1 MSQCLQV
8 ELEPLGVRVLV
19 IQPGAFNTEMML
31 NVTLTQKELSE
42 GYENTDV
49 GMWMAKFRDGEG
61 GRKFVAPNDVGKGV
75 QGIWEVVTQ
84 TERGV
89 GKDGIL
95 RVPIS
100 SDCAE
105 RTRQQIQRLQS
116 GHDAWKDIWETTKA

>member
-8 ELEPLGVRVLV
+8 ELGSFGVRVLV
-19 IQPGAFNTEMML
+19 IQPGAFNTEMMM

-61 GRKFVAPNDVGKGV
+61 GRSFVGPNDVGKGV

-84 TERGV
+84 TGR
-89 GKDGIL
+89 
-95 RVPIS
+95 
-100 SDCAE
+100 
-105 RTRQQIQRLQS
+105 
-116 GHDAWKDIWETTKA
+116 